1 MSSDKQILANCQSRI
16 GYTFRD
22 QELLRRCLTHSSAA
36 ETRLRSNERLEFLG
50 DAVLGLIICQYL
62 FESYPDE
69 REGLLTQLKS
79 RIVSRNTCA
88 QVAQTLNLRPLI
100 FVGRGLQHIPESVLA
115 AVVESLIAGIYL
127 DGGQEAART
136 FVLNSFSEELT
147 YAQPENLQNF
157 KSTLQELTQRDQ
169 GLTPDYV
176 IVDETG
182 PDHAREFVVAARI
195 GERSFQPGSGR
206 SKKEAEQ
213 RAARNAIDSLLQ
225 NDQQPTAAAR
235 HSDEASNQP
244 QQQNDETDD
253 TPNAEKVEE

>member
-115 AVVESLIAGIYL
+115 AV
-127 DGGQEAART
+127 
-136 FVLNSFSEELT
+136 
-147 YAQPENLQNF
+147 
-157 KSTLQELTQRDQ
+157 
-169 GLTPDYV
+169 
-176 IVDETG
+176 
-182 PDHAREFVVAARI
+182 
-195 GERSFQPGSGR
+195 
-206 SKKEAEQ
+206 
-213 RAARNAIDSLLQ
+213 
-225 NDQQPTAAAR
+225 
-235 HSDEASNQP
+235 
-244 QQQNDETDD
+244 
-253 TPNAEKVEE
+253 